1 MLARLVL
8 HTYLAL
14 LLSYY
19 LPTADLILDFA
30 SMAVIPGMHM
40 PRVTLCLV
48 AEPQRDAVSQSITA
62 DVVPR
67 PSRTSLKRSTSALRG
82 TMQVLP
88 PLSSSSDTRGEGEG
102 GGRWLHDPISET
114 PCAREAAS
122 RLFLPPGWCAQG
134 RAAGRPAESGTTEVP
149 GREKGRRVNGNR
161 GAQGRQGKGGG
172 SVSIK
177 PRYVRTYEDGI

>member
-1 MLARLVL
+1 MRYASAARL
-8 HTYLAL
+8 TYILGSTTTTIYPL
-14 LLSYY
+14 RISH
-19 LPTADLILDFA
+19 LILPQWSSQA
-30 SMAVIPGMHM
+30 CTCPVS
-40 PRVTLCLV
+40 LCLV
-48 AEPQRDAVSQSITA
+48 AEPQSDAVSQSVST

-134 RAAGRPAESGTTEVP
+134 KAAGRPAESGTTEVP
-149 GREKGRRVNGNR
+149 GRERGRRVNGNR
-161 GAQGRQGKGGG
+161 GAQGRQGKGGE
-172 SVSIK
+172 V
-177 PRYVRTYEDGI
+177 